1 MIKSSFALRRM
12 VLSKHPAT
20 KRTRLP
26 SRWVPKSVP
35 FDSAPDVGTPY
46 WTKQILAISVGATVL
61 EVGMRLYHGSN
72 VCVRSPRLYASD
84 RRADFGPGFYLTSS
98 KDQAIRWARLV
109 TKRRNSGLA
118 QVSVFSCDD
127 AALSTLRLLQ
137 FEGATV
143 EWLAFVGA
151 NRRGEKTDD
160 YDVVRGP
167 VANDATMP
175 TLRLFFAGIYT
186 EEEAIKRLLP
196 QRLHDQYVFKTQAAL
211 NALNFSE
218 VIMA

>member
-35 FDSAPDVGTPY
+35 FDSAP
-46 WTKQILAISVGATVL
+46 
-61 EVGMRLYHGSN
+61 
-72 VCVRSPRLYASD
+72 
-84 RRADFGPGFYLTSS
+84 
-98 KDQAIRWARLV
+98 
-109 TKRRNSGLA
+109 
-118 QVSVFSCDD
+118 
-127 AALSTLRLLQ
+127 
-137 FEGATV
+137 
-143 EWLAFVGA
+143 
-151 NRRGEKTDD
+151 
-160 YDVVRGP
+160 
-167 VANDATMP
+167 
-175 TLRLFFAGIYT
+175 